1 LAKPREP
8 INPFYVASGILGV
21 AFTLTACAYGVLMLQ
36 ANRGMMRS
44 DSLGQEHPLLSLL
57 NTHGVAILAIE
68 VLLLGIASIAAIVLD
83 HYRGRRSIA
92 RAPTGQPMSARA
104 NGLGTPPPKNQSPNG
119 AK

>member
-1 LAKPREP
+1 MPARKEP

-44 DSLGQEHPLLSLL
+44 DALGQEHPLLSLL

-68 VLLLGIASIAAIVLD
+68 VLILGFASVAAIVLD
-83 HYRGRRSIA
+83 YYRGRRSV
-92 RAPTGQPMSARA
+92 RKQSSGDHPT
-104 NGLGTPPPKNQSPNG
+104 
-119 AK
+119 